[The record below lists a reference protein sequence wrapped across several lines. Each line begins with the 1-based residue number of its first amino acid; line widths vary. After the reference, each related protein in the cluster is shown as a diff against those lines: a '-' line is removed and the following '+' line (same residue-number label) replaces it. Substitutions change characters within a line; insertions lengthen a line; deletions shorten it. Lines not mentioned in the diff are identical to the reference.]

1 MAYTPNAPVTPNP
14 VMSALYPLEAKL
26 AQTWPPAAWHDVSV
40 LVAVSGGPDSVALLR
55 VLRTLKTEGDGRL
68 LAAHFNHRLRDE
80 ESDADEAFVSDFC
93 GGIDVPCEVGRA
105 APGQLAAAAQDG
117 LEAAARQARYQFL
130 QETAARLGA
139 RYVLTAHTAD
149 DQAETILHRILRG
162 TGIAGLAGMQRVR
175 PLGPAATLV
184 RPLLEVRRG
193 EVLAYLNQIGQAFR
207 SDSTNEDRR
216 FTRNRLRTEL
226 LPELAAHYSPSVVD
240 ALLRLGRLAGEV
252 QSVVDRIVQ
261 DLAARAVTQGPGN
274 EVRVWIGGLEGQPRY
289 IVRELLIA
297 IWRRQDWPLQSM
309 GFDEWDLLAD
319 MAAPDSGGSQR
330 VPRKRMFPGGILAE
344 ASRDALGLERT
355 SGHKGE

>member
-1 MAYTPNAPVTPNP
+1 MP
-14 VMSALYPLEAKL
+14 ALFPLEAKL

-68 LAAHFNHRLRDE
+68 RAAHFNHRLRNE
-80 ESDADEAFVSDFC
+80 ESDADEAFVSDIC
-93 GGIDVPCEVGRA
+93 AGIGVPCEVGRA

-117 LEAAARQARYQFL
+117 MEAAARQARYQFL

-175 PLGPAATLV
+175 PLGSAATLV

-216 FTRNRLRTEL
+216 FMRNRLRTEL

-252 QSVVDRIVQ
+252 QSVVEPIVE
-261 DLAARAVTQGPGN
+261 DLARRAVIDGPGSQL
-274 EVRVWIGGLEGQPRY
+274 RVLLDPLRGQPRY
-289 IVRELLIA
+289 VVRELLMA
-297 IWRRQDWPLQSM
+297 VWRRQGWPLRAM

-319 MAAPDSGGSQR
+319 MAAPGSDGSLGA
-330 VPRKRMFPGGILAE
+330 PRKRMFPGGILAE
-344 ASRDALGLERT
+344 LAREQLLLDRPSPARGN
-355 SGHKGE
+355 